1 MSHIHLTSKFRQNK
15 NSAVFLAK
23 NKFCDDQPANA
34 MTNFMIVESCNSMI
48 PNQHIPVDTSSSSK
62 LLHSWRNRLAPVK
75 LPSPPMHTRFV
86 MPLSNKFNAARR
98 RPSRS
103 RKSLQRALPITVP
116 PYKYT
121 PIVNYFLF
129 LSKCSKC
136 HSFLRVTVHYAVSF
150 FGISELVFMT

>member
-1 MSHIHLTSKFRQNK
+1 MLCMYTLNTHQCTRAPTNE
-15 NSAVFLAK
+15 NSMLFLAK
-23 NKFCDDQPANA
+23 KK
-34 MTNFMIVESCNSMI
+34 TNSVKDGQFRTLHAQFYDRLQNSRN
-48 PNQHIPVDTSSSSK
+48 PNEHTPVDTSSSSK

-116 PYKYT
+116 PFKYT
-121 PIVNYFLF
+121 TTTTTTTPTTSHFY
-129 LSKCSKC
+129 LS
-136 HSFLRVTVHYAVSF
+136 A
-150 FGISELVFMT
+150 LV